1 MIESYSGDNYTIKK
15 CVNYFHNLIIN
26 ELQSVEINCWVG
38 GGSVKSY
45 LASEPIYDIDVF
57 FATKE
62 DYDNAYSHLIN
73 DKQYF
78 VIFESDNATKI
89 QFGRKKVDL
98 ICQSFYPTASDCIQH
113 YDFTIVMAA
122 VNSTGLIYHRDFFID
137 LAKKSLVINS
147 ISNPLST
154 LKRLQKYIKRG
165 YTASNQTMMD
175 ITKSIEENI
184 DNDKIGTECNG
195 DGYSF

>member
-1 MIESYSGDNYTIKK
+1 MIERYVGDNYTIKQ
-15 CVNYFHNLIIN
+15 CVNYFHNLIID
-26 ELQSVEINCWVG
+26 ELQSIKINCWVG

-57 FATKE
+57 FATKD
-62 DYDNAYSHLIN
+62 DYNKVYSYLIN

-98 ICQSFYPTASDCIQH
+98 ICQSFYPSATDCIQQ

-122 VNSTGLIYHRDFFID
+122 IDSGGLVYHKDFFID
-137 LAKKSLVINS
+137 LAKKSLVINT

-165 YTASNQTMMD
+165 YTASNQTLAD
-175 ITKSIEENI
+175 IFTMIENGNGVVSS
-184 DNDKIGTECNG
+184 DNND
-195 DGYSF
+195 YF